1 MQFSIEGNYP
11 VLRCL
16 LNRGETIKTSA
27 GAMSWMSDGFDLE
40 VKSGGLRKGIARMF
54 SGESLFLNYYTA
66 TKDNQEIVF
75 ASSLPGQIKHIKM
88 EGQRIIAQKSAY
100 LASEVSV
107 EFETVFTKRFSSGLL
122 GGEGFILQKFS
133 GYGDLFLEADGSL
146 YEYDLRPGESMLVDQ
161 GHVFLFE
168 ESVSY
173 DIETIRGMKNILF
186 GGEGMFLVRLTGPGR
201 VILQSMPIANLAAKI
216 VPYVPTSSS

>member
-1 MQFSIEGNYP
+1 
-11 VLRCL
+11 
-16 LNRGETIKTSA
+16 
-27 GAMSWMSDGFDLE
+27 
-40 VKSGGLRKGIARMF
+40 
-54 SGESLFLNYYTA
+54 
-66 TKDNQEIVF
+66 
-75 ASSLPGQIKHIKM
+75 M

-133 GYGDLFLEADGSL
+133 GYGNLFLEADGSL
-146 YEYDLRPGESMLVDQ
+146 YEYDLGPGQSMLVDQ

-173 DIETIRGMKNILF
+173 DIETIKGMKNILF
-186 GGEGMFLVRLTGPGR
+186 GGEGMFLVRLTGPGK
-201 VILQSMPIANLAAKI
+201 VVLQSMPIANLAAKI
-216 VPYVPTSSS
+216 VPYVPTSSN

>member
-1 MQFSIEGNYP
+1 
-11 VLRCL
+11 
-16 LNRGETIKTSA
+16 
-27 GAMSWMSDGFDLE
+27 
-40 VKSGGLRKGIARMF
+40 
-54 SGESLFLNYYTA
+54 
-66 TKDNQEIVF
+66 
-75 ASSLPGQIKHIKM
+75 
-88 EGQRIIAQKSAY
+88 
-100 LASEVSV
+100 
-107 EFETVFTKRFSSGLL
+107 
-122 GGEGFILQKFS
+122 
-133 GYGDLFLEADGSL
+133 
-146 YEYDLRPGESMLVDQ
+146 MLVDQ